1 MSGRGSSRAYD
12 MIMKLLLVGDSGVG
26 KSCLLLRFVED
37 KFNPSFITTIGID
50 FKIRTIESKG
60 KKIKLQVWDTAGQ
73 ERFRTITTAYYRGA
87 MGIVLI
93 YDVTDS
99 RSFENVE
106 NWFQTVTQ
114 HANEDAQIFLVG
126 NKNDDDI
133 NRQVSK
139 EQGEELASKLGIPFL
154 EASAKSNANVDAIFY
169 ELAGIIQ
176 EKHVDDNSGAATG
189 SGAGGIDVSQN
200 NSGIK
205 NNCC

>member
-1 MSGRGSSRAYD
+1 M
-12 MIMKLLLVGDSGVG
+12 
-26 KSCLLLRFVED
+26 
-37 KFNPSFITTIGID
+37 
-50 FKIRTIESKG
+50 
-60 KKIKLQVWDTAGQ
+60 QVWDTAGQ

-126 NKNDDDI
+126 NKCDDEV

-139 EQGEELASKLGIPFL
+139 EQGQELAAKLNVPFWKPVPKAMKTLTLFFTNWLVLSKRSMLKRILVVLVVPVVL
-154 EASAKSNANVDAIFY
+154 V
-169 ELAGIIQ
+169 
-176 EKHVDDNSGAATG
+176 V
-189 SGAGGIDVSQN
+189 
-200 NSGIK
+200 
-205 NNCC
+205 